1 MGGRY
6 GRSVPS
12 ARSILNDAGLSLRS
26 KPAESQT
33 VKLAAHP
40 GLRQTSQV
48 MSRAD
53 EPRGYYDNVHYSS
66 EKVPES
72 IPGKLALSDPWYQLI
87 LDFFA
92 RNQIEVGGRRVLEVG
107 CGLGGLCLRFAAEG
121 AAVTGLDFSKSVL
134 RSASRLVRKQPG
146 GRAFG
151 TPWPTPSACPSPTSP
166 STW

>member
-12 ARSILNDAGLSLRS
+12 AHSILNNAGLSRRS
-26 KPAESQT
+26 NPAEVQT
-33 VKLAAHP
+33 VKLAPHP

-48 MSRAD
+48 MSGAD

-107 CGLGGLCLRFAAEG
+107 CG
-121 AAVTGLDFSKSVL
+121 
-134 RSASRLVRKQPG
+134 
-146 GRAFG
+146 
-151 TPWPTPSACPSPTSP
+151 
-166 STW
+166 